1 MQVEQCAMSD
11 QKAKPPV
18 TPKPFRRQRRP
29 EERVSL
35 LGGSMDLVK
44 APEVFHFATTQIA
57 AGKQVVIANHNLH
70 SLFLLRKQP
79 DLRRFFARA
88 DLVEIDSIP
97 LILWARLM
105 GQPSRRF
112 HRCTYLDW
120 RSEFWD
126 WIVRDNLKV
135 FFVGGAPGVGD
146 TALEEI
152 RAHWPTVQAATHHGY
167 FDADAGSAENEHVC
181 RQIRDFAPQV
191 LLVGMGMPRQELWVL
206 QNLERLPNCAIF
218 TVGGAFDYEAGVQ
231 SPCPRWL
238 GQLGAEW
245 LYRLTTNPR
254 LVRRYTLEP
263 WSLLVPAL
271 RDLARALEYRLAGR
285 RKAGAYVP
293 DWRTTVDQTR
303 RAN

>member
-1 MQVEQCAMSD
+1 MTMQFERCAMLD
-11 QKAKPPV
+11 RAAAQATKR
-18 TPKPFRRQRRP
+18 PFRRERRP

-35 LGGSMDLVK
+35 LGGAMDLVR
-44 APEVFHFATTQIA
+44 APEVFHYASSQIA
-57 AGKQVVIANHNLH
+57 AGRQVVIANHNLH
-70 SLFLLRKQP
+70 SLYLLRKHP

-88 DLVEIDSIP
+88 DLVEIDSMP

-105 GQPSRRF
+105 GRPSRRF

-126 WIVRDNLKV
+126 WIARDNLKV
-135 FFVGGAPGVGD
+135 FFVGGAPGVGG

-152 RAHWPTVQAATHHGY
+152 REHWPTVRAATHHGY
-167 FDADAGSAENEHVC
+167 FDASVENEDVC
-181 RQIRDFAPQV
+181 REIRDFAPQV

-238 GQLGAEW
+238 GLLGAEW
-245 LYRLTTNPR
+245 LYRLLTNPR

-263 WSLLVPAL
+263 WSLLGPAL
-271 RDLARALEYRLAGR
+271 HDIGARWKR
-285 RKAGAYVP
+285 RFARRNNAGAH
-293 DWRTTVDQTR
+293 
-303 RAN
+303 